1 MRKKFNFY
9 HFQISAFK
17 HAVFVAILLT
27 TITFIPGT
35 LEVKN
40 FFFPNLQAATI
51 TNDQKEITE
60 IADEI
65 LSGRFCPCQCGN
77 YLPNS
82 SKFPAC
88 FGCSVGKA
96 EITHVLESL
105 EAGKKPLSVSLEL
118 MTPVI
123 IEVFSDYT
131 NKDISQIWNLVKRV
145 SNELHQTRVVL
156 RTPGFTLEA
165 RRAIKLAECARLNG
179 KFNIIQRALIDHQ
192 GSWNWKTLVNLASQ
206 NRYNV
211 EQIEACID
219 IVDVKAQI
227 AKDLQHAKERNI
239 RVYPTI
245 TVNRRTIPNTA
256 YAIRKSIEKI
266 LLEDSI

>member
-1 MRKKFNFY
+1 MNKKINFY
-9 HFQISAFK
+9 HFSVSAFK
-17 HAVFVAILLT
+17 YAVFAVILSA

-35 LEVKN
+35 LKVQS
-40 FFFPNLQAATI
+40 FLFPVLKAATI
-51 TNDQKEITE
+51 ANDQKEIAE
-60 IADEI
+60 IANEI
-65 LSGRFCPCQCGN
+65 LSGKLCPCQCGN

-82 SKFPAC
+82 SKPPAC

-105 EAGKKPLSVSLEL
+105 VAGKKPLSVSMEL

-123 IEVFSDYT
+123 IEIFSDYT

-179 KFNIIQRALIDHQ
+179 KFNIIQAALIDHQ
-192 GSWNWKTLVNLASQ
+192 GSWDWETLANLAGQ
-206 NRYNV
+206 NHYNV
-211 EQIEACID
+211 EQIEACLD
-219 IVDVKAQI
+219 IVDVQAQI
-227 AKDLQHAKERNI
+227 AKDLQHAKERDI

-256 YAIRKSIEKI
+256 YAIRKSIERI